1 MIQYSS
7 LILIYIVIYFSYRSA
22 FKFKGAIIL
31 ATTIP
36 LEGREDFEILDIG
49 KKAELKLIICLLF
62 FSLTAVSLLYLKS
75 LRLTL
80 ALYFLHIFLPYTAI
94 VFIIKK
100 AIADVR
106 EIKEERGWNRPV
118 SKIINIDTR
127 LSLIGRKMAL
137 SWKYMLIP
145 LAITVVSIVDSFYYN
160 RFSQDLRFSFTS
172 IQIIFLTSCLL
183 LFYIYK
189 KQPTKV
195 YVEKYDINLKVNM
208 VKKGNSTRILFKF
221 ATVGSLV
228 LAILSL
234 WYSFNIYNFLPI
246 YAAVFMILAFSL
258 GMFFIITSEE
268 DRISKLLDREEII
281 ADEDDEYYDVFGY
294 KNPYDSRLFVPARI
308 GQKMDLNRG
317 IFLGKVYLFATY
329 FILALVLIGAL
340 VFTGGEIDYTIE
352 EQGLKINA
360 NMYSQFIEFK
370 DIESIKLLEKLPS
383 DQIIRVNGVGL
394 DSLSYGSFSIKGI
407 GKVKLFHYNKTNRVI
422 EILSK
427 NETPIFL
434 NLKDKEST
442 EDLHRRIY
450 EGWMAYEKN

>member
-7 LILIYIVIYFSYRSA
+7 LILIYIVIYISYRSS

-36 LEGREDFEILDIG
+36 LEGREDFDILDIG

-62 FSLTAVSLLYLKS
+62 FTLTAFSLLYIES
-75 LRLTL
+75 LRLSL
-80 ALYFLHIFLPYTAI
+80 GIYFLHIFLPYITI

-100 AIADVR
+100 AIEDVR
-106 EIKEERGWNRPV
+106 KIKKERGWNRPV
-118 SKIINIDTR
+118 SKTINIDTR

-145 LAITVVSIVDSFYYN
+145 LAITLVSIIDSFYYN
-160 RFSQDLRFSFTS
+160 RFSQGLRFSFIS
-172 IQIIFLTSCLL
+172 IQVIFLILCLL

-195 YVEKYDINLKVNM
+195 YVENYDINLKVNM
-208 VKKGNSTRILFKF
+208 VKKGNSTRIIFKF
-221 ATVGSLV
+221 STVGSFV

-246 YAAVFMILAFSL
+246 YIAVFMILAFSL
-258 GMFFIITSEE
+258 GMFFIINSEE
-268 DRISKLLDREEII
+268 DRIYKLLDREEII
-281 ADEDDEYYDVFGY
+281 ADEDDQYYDVFGY

-308 GQKMDLNRG
+308 GQKMEINRG
-317 IFLGKVYLFATY
+317 IFLGKVYIFSTY
-329 FILALVLIGAL
+329 FILTIVLIGAL
-340 VFTGGEIDYTIE
+340 VFTGGEIDYSLE

-360 NMYSQFIEFK
+360 NMYSQFIDFK

-383 DQIIRVNGVGL
+383 DQVIRVNGVGL
-394 DSLSYGSFSIKGI
+394 DSVSYGNFSIKGI
-407 GKVKLFHYNKTNRVI
+407 GKVKLYYYNKTNSVI

-442 EDLHRRIY
+442 EYLHKRIY
-450 EGWMAYEKN
+450 EGWRAYEKN